1 MLRRNLFLSG
11 AAAVAGLA
19 LPALPWLAQGRGAG
33 PARSSASSLRD
44 AAREAYIFTLPLIEN
59 AAARSRMLTQ
69 VGPTG
74 MRHVRTLATPA
85 SRAVTTPNND
95 TIYSAGWVDLDSG
108 PVTLVLPPTGRRYVS
123 LALMDM
129 YTNNFAILG
138 TRTTGPDGGRFTLV
152 GPLQATRDPAAI
164 RAPTR
169 WVWVLARVLVDGPE
183 DLAAAHAVQNGIRIE
198 GWKGPV
204 ARPAAKREAPWPE
217 YFRSAQALVV
227 ENPPPVT
234 DEAILRRIAP
244 LGLTRAGGF
253 DPARFSPAQ
262 AAEIAAGLEEA
273 RRAVRLE
280 AGSLQ
285 VVQGWSYPRSTL
297 GDFGQDYLFRAQVA
311 LTGLAALTTQEAT
324 YMRAVTPSGEFI
336 HPGGGAYRLH
346 FPAGQT
352 PPVDGFWSLTMYEP
366 TDAGQFFLS
375 ANPLNRY
382 SIGDR
387 TPGLKRTPDGSR
399 DIWIGHADPGAAR
412 LSNWLPAPAGPFGLF
427 LRAYLPRA
435 EFVDGRYRVPPLQR
449 AT

>member
-1 MLRRNLFLSG
+1 MLRRELFLSG
-11 AAAVAGLA
+11 VAAAGLTLSA
-19 LPALPWLAQGRGAG
+19 FPVLAQSG
-33 PARSSASSLRD
+33 PARPAPAKTSLRE

-59 AAARSRMLTQ
+59 AAARSRILTQ
-69 VGPTG
+69 VGPAG
-74 MRHVRTLATPA
+74 MRHVRALATPA

-95 TIYSAGWVDLDSG
+95 TIYSAGWVDLANG
-108 PVTLVLPPTGRRYVS
+108 PVTLVVPPTGRRYAS

-138 TRTTGPDGGRFTLV
+138 TRTTGSDGGRFTLV
-152 GPLQATRDPAAI
+152 GPLQATSDPAAI

-183 DLAAAHAVQNGIRIE
+183 DLAAAHAVQNGFRVE
-198 GWKGPV
+198 GWKAPV
-204 ARPAAKREAPWPE
+204 AGLAAKRDAPWPE
-217 YFRSAQALVV
+217 YFRSAEALML
-227 ENPPPVT
+227 ENPPPAT
-234 DEAILRRIAP
+234 DEAILRRMAP

-253 DPARFSPAQ
+253 DPARFTPTQ
-262 AAEIAAGLEEA
+262 AAEIEAGVEEA

-280 AGSLQ
+280 GGSMQ
-285 VVQGWSYPRSTL
+285 VVQGWSYPRPTL

-324 YMRAVTPSGEFI
+324 YMRSVAPDGGFVHS
-336 HPGGGAYRLH
+336 GGGAYRLH

-352 PPVDGFWSLTMYEP
+352 PPVAGFWSLTIYEP

-375 ANPLNRY
+375 PNPLNRY

-387 TPGLKRTPDGSR
+387 TPGLKRNRDGSL
-399 DIWIGHADPGAAR
+399 DIWISHADPGAAR
-412 LSNWLPAPAGPFGLF
+412 RSNWLPAPEGPFGLF
-427 LRAYLPRA
+427 LRAYLPRS

-449 AT
+449 VS